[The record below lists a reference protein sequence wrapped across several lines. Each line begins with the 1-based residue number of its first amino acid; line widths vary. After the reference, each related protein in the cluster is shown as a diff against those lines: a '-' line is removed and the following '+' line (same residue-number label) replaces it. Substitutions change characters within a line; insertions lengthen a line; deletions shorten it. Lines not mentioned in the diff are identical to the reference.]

1 MYIHNLS
8 TRPSYENP
16 CQHVGKINQK
26 INPPYIPAANYNDQT
41 AEYLL
46 PRYITQQRTVDK
58 SFKLHVPKTPSFGPV
73 RKQRSPTQWQPRGS
87 RNTQTRAKSS
97 TLAFCSGSAAT
108 DSSAGAATRGKGCK
122 GAGAPCTMA
131 RSNFH
136 KCFDASST
144 FCYHLRSPQRH
155 RPMEGKSCGALQ
167 RVRGRR
173 QPRRISHPLHATCT
187 RTSSGPRRQKCPERV
202 EKCVGC

>member
-122 GAGAPCTMA
+122 GAGARNQARAPWHVQTFTSVLTRLPRLLPSEVPAAPPPDGTLCGGNLAERCSGSGDAANHAVSVTPCMLRA
-131 RSNFH
+131 LVLRQGLEDRS
-136 KCFDASST
+136 A
-144 FCYHLRSPQRH
+144 P
-155 RPMEGKSCGALQ
+155 
-167 RVRGRR
+167 
-173 QPRRISHPLHATCT
+173 
-187 RTSSGPRRQKCPERV
+187 SG
-202 EKCVGC
+202 